1 MKYRLAAVALVC
13 LLRLEARP
21 GEVIRGVVR
30 DERTG
35 SAVPD
40 AQIVLVD
47 NGQHATCNSHGMF
60 QLADLGA
67 GPHLLQVSAPGY
79 RARAVRIE
87 ASAVGRHQIAI
98 GLIPSQ
104 FARIDKVS
112 VDASEALR
120 PDARDHEPL
129 ALSAAQVENLGSVLA
144 DDPLRAVQALP
155 GVTSNDDFEARFSL
169 RGEDFGR
176 IGIYLDGVL
185 LHDAVH
191 TLEGTDLSGSASLFN
206 SALVGGLEL
215 YEDTRPAAL
224 GDSSG
229 AVLEV
234 HMRDGDRDRYT
245 YQFTANLASAG
256 LSAGGPLGRVNACS
270 WISGFRKS
278 YLQYLLVKTLTDPSM
293 AFGIMDGQG
302 RLNCQITPKNALAL
316 DLVDSYTDLNR
327 TSVRTTIGANSPM
340 LIAQHATAA
349 NLSWTY
355 APNGKTVVTS
365 HAAWMD
371 DKFTAQNPAYEPL
384 GHGSYGEWVGSSNV
398 TRALSSQDSFSVG
411 GTVRIMHDSGFIQT
425 FDRVRYIQTFD
436 RYDGSDVLTSGYFD
450 NNWGAMRNRL
460 RLTTGVR
467 CEHDSTDRVST
478 CSPQAGL
485 AWRVTESLHM
495 RAGWGQYVQYPPVS
509 ILGSNLGTPALLPL
523 RSAQASVSL
532 EQRLLPGASLRVEF
546 YNRQDRDLLF
556 QPYADP
562 RIIGR
567 TVFMPPVNPAY
578 QNSLRGYGRGVEVTA
593 QRNLSSGI
601 TGWLSYSYGRSRMR
615 DGTTENAFVS
625 DYDQRHTANAYA
637 SYPIRRS
644 VDLSARWTYGSG
656 FPIPGFL
663 TAIGPVAQ
671 ERFQLTEE
679 RNAGRIGP
687 YQRLDVRLNKTW
699 RRERHKTVLYTEV
712 TNLTNKANY
721 RFGSLDAYNRI
732 NGDAYVTVDQMFPI
746 LPSIGV
752 LVAW

>member
-1 MKYRLAAVALVC
+1 MQYRLTAVALVC
-13 LLRLEARP
+13 LLRLEAHP
-21 GEVIRGVVR
+21 GEVIRGVVT
-30 DERTG
+30 DESSG
-35 SAVPD
+35 NAIPN
-40 AQIVLVD
+40 AQLMLV
-47 NGQHATCNSHGMF
+47 GATHPAACNSRGEF
-60 QLADLGA
+60 ELTSLGV

-79 RARAVRIE
+79 RVLTVRLE
-87 ASAVGRHQIAI
+87 ASASRGHRIAVS
-98 GLIPSQ
+98 LIPSRY
-104 FARIDKVS
+104 ARVDKVS
-112 VDASEALR
+112 VNVSEELR
-120 PDARDHEPL
+120 PRNRDQEAL
-129 ALSAAQVENLGSVLA
+129 ALSATQVENLGSVLA
-144 DDPLRAVQALP
+144 ADPLRAVQALP

-169 RGEDFGR
+169 RGEEFSR

-224 GDSSG
+224 GGSSG

-234 HMRDGDRDRYT
+234 HMRDGDRDRYA

-256 LSAGGPLGRVNACS
+256 FSAGGPLGRLNACS

-302 RLNCQITPKNALAL
+302 RLNCQVTSKNALAL

-340 LIAQHATAA
+340 LIGQHATAT

-355 APNGKTVVTS
+355 SPSGKTVVTS

-398 TRALSSQDSFSVG
+398 TRALNSQDSFSVG

-436 RYDGSDVLTSGYFD
+436 RYNGSDVLTSGYFD
-450 NNWGAMRNRL
+450 NSWGAMRNHL

-485 AWRVTESLHM
+485 AWTITESLQM

-509 ILGSNLGTPALLPL
+509 ILGSNLGRPALLPL

-556 QPYADP
+556 QPHADP
-562 RIIGR
+562 RIIGH
-567 TVFMPPVNPAY
+567 TVFMPPVNPTF

-593 QRNLSSGI
+593 QRNLGSGI

-615 DGTTENAFVS
+615 DGITENAFVS
-625 DYDQRHTANAYA
+625 DYDQRHTTNAYA
-637 SYPIRRS
+637 SYPIRHS
-644 VDLSARWTYGSG
+644 VSLSARWTYGSG

-663 TAIGPVAQ
+663 TALGPVAE
-671 ERFQLTEE
+671 ERFKLAEQ
-679 RNAGRIGP
+679 RNAARIGP
-687 YQRLDVRLNKTW
+687 YERLDVRLNKTW
-699 RRERHKTVLYTEV
+699 WRERRKIVLYTEV

-721 RFGSLDAYNRI
+721 RFGSLDAYNKI

-746 LPSIGV
+746 LPSVGV